1 MEDHFFELERI
12 SIHVSHYIGGLKA
25 PKVSGAIDVVDFIQA
40 RAFEVNAMESSIKN
54 AR

>member
-1 MEDHFFELERI
+1 MKDHFFDLGRI
-12 SIHVSHYIGGLKA
+12 SIQVSHNIGGLKA
-25 PKVSGAIDVVDFIQA
+25 PKVSGPIDVVDFIQA